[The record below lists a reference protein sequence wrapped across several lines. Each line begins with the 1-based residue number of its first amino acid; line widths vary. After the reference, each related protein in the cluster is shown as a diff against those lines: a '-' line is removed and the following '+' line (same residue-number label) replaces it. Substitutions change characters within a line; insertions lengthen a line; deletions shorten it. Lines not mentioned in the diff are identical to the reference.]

1 MTFVVPS
8 TGESISPDDKL
19 TRVMVYMQNTVA
31 WGEVITKKVIRVSTW
46 LRTPMAPQY
55 ITLHQVQ
62 VMTIGPSAGTRPQA
76 FATIHVPV
84 PLIDGFHI
92 MPPDHDPIDYD
103 PLEPNRVMQ
112 PVIALVGPFRFN
124 GRIRISSHTDL
135 EHYLDTSKE
144 IFSSLYDVEISQL
157 SQPGQGV
164 VKVSMAIV
172 RRDKVVFAI

>member
-1 MTFVVPS
+1 
-8 TGESISPDDKL
+8 
-19 TRVMVYMQNTVA
+19 MVYMQNSVA
-31 WGEVITKKVIRVSTW
+31 WGEVITKKAIRVSTW

-55 ITLHQVQ
+55 IPLHHGQVL
-62 VMTIGPSAGTRPQA
+62 TIGNSAGTRPQA
-76 FATIHVPV
+76 FATIYVPV

-92 MPPDHDPIDYD
+92 MPPDYDSLDYD
-103 PLEPNRVMQ
+103 AHEPNRMMQ
-112 PVIALVGPFRFN
+112 PVDVLVGAFRFK

-164 VKVSMAIV
+164 VRVSMAIV